1 MISEKIKQA
10 VEIMKEKDLDLWM
23 TFVRE
28 SDIAHDPCLDYI
40 LGTGCTWK
48 SAFIITREGKTA
60 AVVGSLDVANIT
72 STGYYQ
78 EVIGYRESMKEPLLD
93 VLGRLNPRTIGVNF
107 SLDTPLADG
116 LSHGMYLNLMEYLR
130 DTRFREK
137 LVSAEGLIG
146 ALRGRKS
153 QTEVERI
160 EESIRLT
167 LVMFDRVS
175 DFIRPGRTEKEI
187 GAFLTEQVKE
197 AKVVAAWDLD
207 QCPAVFTGPESAGAH
222 AGPTD
227 RRVDYGHL
235 LNIDFGVRKN
245 EYCSDLQ
252 RTWYILRQG
261 ETRPPAEVQKAFDTI
276 KESIRLAAQSLKPGV
291 EGWMVDDVARRHI
304 TSAGYEEYPHALGH
318 QIGRFAHDGAGLLC
332 PKWERYG
339 RLPFDKVEEHQ
350 VYTLEPRI
358 TLKDYG
364 VATIEE
370 IVVVEKDGCRFLS
383 EPQMRIYC
391 IGP

>member
-1 MISEKIKQA
+1 MISEKIRQA

-28 SDIAHDPCLDYI
+28 SDISHDPCLDYI
-40 LGTGCTWK
+40 LGTSCTWK

-60 AVVGSLDVANIT
+60 AIVGSLDTANIT
-72 STGYYQ
+72 STGHYQ
-78 EVIGYRESMKEPLLD
+78 EVIGYRESMKEPLLE
-93 VLGRLNPRTIGVNF
+93 VLRRFNPRTIAVNF

-116 LSHGMYLNLMEYLR
+116 LTYGMYLNLAEYLK
-130 DTRFREK
+130 DTAFLKR
-137 LVSAEGLIG
+137 LVSAESLIG

-153 QTEVERI
+153 RAEIERI

-187 GAFLTEQVKE
+187 AAFLTGQLQE
-197 AKVVAAWDLD
+197 AHVVAAWDPD

-227 RRVDYGHL
+227 RKVDYGHL
-235 LNIDFGVRKN
+235 LNIDFGVKKN
-245 EYCSDLQ
+245 DYCSDLQ
-252 RTWYILRQG
+252 RTWYILRKG
-261 ETRPPAEVQKAFDTI
+261 ETSPPAEVQKAFDTI
-276 KESIRLAAQSLKPGV
+276 RDSIRLAAQSLKPGV
-291 EGWMVDDVARRHI
+291 EGWAVDDVARGHI
-304 TSAGYEEYPHALGH
+304 TSAGYDEYPHALGH

-358 TLKDYG
+358 TVREYG

-370 IVVVEKDGCRFLS
+370 IVVVEKNGCRFLS
-383 EPQMRIYC
+383 EPQQEIYC
-391 IGP
+391 IA